1 MQPDVHIFNAWE
13 KFDSDGNLTDE
24 IIREQIRAL
33 LLALISW
40 TNQHLK

>member
-1 MQPDVHIFNAWE
+1 VHVFNAWE

-24 IIREQIRAL
+24 KTREQIKAL

-40 TNQHLK
+40 TKQHAQ